1 MKASMPTE
9 KIRLKDEVYE
19 ITLMKGR
26 DAFELTRK
34 LGIKLSGV
42 FSTMASAYVLGNPES
57 LSSNLQ
63 GNIQDILGDDL
74 LDLFDD
80 VISPYT
86 LKCNNDL
93 IDDIDVHFA
102 GRPLV
107 MYELLVR
114 AILVNCGDFTHLLD
128 FFKNK
133 METLKVEEEALKTS
147 SKNPEKEELQEMIQ
161 TPKRRP
167 RK

>member
-9 KIRLKDEVYE
+9 KIRLQDEVYE

-34 LGIKLSGV
+34 LGIKLSGIIA
-42 FSTMASAYVLGNPES
+42 TMASAYVSGNPES
-57 LSSNLQ
+57 LPSNFRE
-63 GNIQDILGDDL
+63 NIQDILSEDL
-74 LDLFDD
+74 IDLFDD
-80 VISPYT
+80 VINPHT

-93 IDDIDVHFA
+93 IDDINFHFA

-128 FFKNK
+128 FFNK
-133 METLKVEEEALKTS
+133 KMRTLKAQEEVSKTS
-147 SKNPEKEELQEMIQ
+147 SKNPEEELQEMVTQI
-161 TPKRRP
+161 PKKRP
-167 RK
+167 RR

>member
-9 KIRLKDEVYE
+9 KIRLQDEVYE

-34 LGIKLSGV
+34 LGIKLSGIMA
-42 FSTMASAYVLGNPES
+42 TMASAYVTGSPES
-57 LSSNLQ
+57 LSSNLRE
-63 GNIQDILGDDL
+63 NIQDILSEDL
-74 LDLFDD
+74 TELFDD
-80 VISPYT
+80 VINPYT
-86 LKCNNDL
+86 LKCNNNL

-114 AILVNCGDFTHLLD
+114 AIIVNCGDFTHLLD
-128 FFKNK
+128 FFNKK
-133 METLKVEEEALKTS
+133 MESLKAEEVLKTS
-147 SKNPEKEELQEMIQ
+147 SKNPEEELQEMIQ
-161 TPKRRP
+161 TPKKRP

>member
-93 IDDIDVHFA
+93 IDDI
-102 GRPLV
+102 RE
-107 MYELLVR
+107 YET
-114 AILVNCGDFTHLLD
+114 NHLGMT
-128 FFKNK
+128 F
-133 METLKVEEEALKTS
+133 
-147 SKNPEKEELQEMIQ
+147 PEDEVLFGGEYNG
-161 TPKRRP
+161 
-167 RK
+167 